1 MFQSP
6 EAAFFFFWRIHT
18 GFFFFL
24 FFCLFVCFFFF
35 FFFSQCEFFKSFL
48 WEKMTQI
55 CQILRG
61 EKPEIATF
69 RQQVPAFWQHNMAR
83 ILILANVFSNL

>member
-1 MFQSP
+1 
-6 EAAFFFFWRIHT
+6 
-18 GFFFFL
+18 
-24 FFCLFVCFFFF
+24 
-35 FFFSQCEFFKSFL
+35 
-48 WEKMTQI
+48 MTQI